1 MALDLTK
8 KYLVQDITEGAKF
21 TPYET
26 YLLKTTNERELI
38 SVGQGKETTYR
49 NQLAISDFQPTNFGG
64 GTQTR
69 SDLESFIMSDTL
81 NLPDATGT
89 NAGIVQCLLD
99 ESE

>member
-8 KYLVQDITEGAKF
+8 KYLVQDILEGASF

-38 SVGQGKETTYR
+38 GSGKGKEKTYK
-49 NQLAISDFQPTNFGG
+49 NQLAIGSFAPANFGG

-69 SDLESFIMSDTL
+69 SDMENFIMSDSL
-81 NLPDATGT
+81 DLPSAQDAD
-89 NAGIVQCLLD
+89 AGIVQCILD

>member
-8 KYLVQDITEGAKF
+8 KYLVQDILDGASF

-38 SVGQGKETTYR
+38 AAGQGKEKTYK
-49 NQLAISDFQPTNFGG
+49 NQLAISAFVPGNFGG

-69 SDLESFIMSDTL
+69 SDMESFIMSDSL
-81 NLPDATGT
+81 NLPAASGAD
-89 NAGIVQCLLD
+89 AGIVQCILD